1 MVYSLSNINELTER
15 VIGCA
20 FKVSNTLGPGFLEK
34 VYENAL
40 VIELRKAGLKVAQ
53 QVPYNV
59 LYEGQVAGLYVAD
72 VVVEDLVLLE
82 LKAIKELDSSHTSI
96 CLNYLNA
103 SKLTLCLLMNF
114 AKPKLDVRRLAL

>member
-1 MVYSLSNINELTER
+1 MVYDKNNINELTEKI
-15 VIGCA
+15 IGCA

-40 VIELRKAGLKVAQ
+40 VIELRKAGLRVAQ
-53 QVPYNV
+53 QVPFNV
-59 LYEGQVAGLYVAD
+59 LYEGQIVGLYVAD
-72 VVVEDLVLLE
+72 VVVEDLVLVE
-82 LKAIKELDSSHTSI
+82 LKAIKELDNTHTSI
-96 CLNYLNA
+96 CLNYLHA